1 MAYFWRSRFC
11 RSVSECL
18 MNVLE
23 VRGSLTHGSRE
34 DDDPQDVHT
43 LAGTRDD
50 FVLDVWSWGDLQE
63 DRVAQLR
70 VVVVGHDVHVV
81 GLRLLD
87 VGTLHDGNQVGAVL
101 RGNHREA
108 TVGPGIG
115 EHCPKTH
122 CCLKRAGTH
131 LLKCCFN

>member
-1 MAYFWRSRFC
+1 M
-11 RSVSECL
+11 SECL
-18 MNVLE
+18 MDALE
-23 VRGSLTHGSRE
+23 VRGSPTHGSRE

-81 GLRLLD
+81 GLRLFD

-108 TVGPGIG
+108 TVGPGIR
-115 EHCPKTH
+115 ETV
-122 CCLKRAGTH
+122 LKPTVA
-131 LLKCCFN
+131 L